1 MPQFQYIEE
10 VCADGDSKKEN
21 EVDSMSLD
29 KELEELTQ
37 KKKNSKFARV
47 DMVYIDSFV
56 FSYLG
61 NERNHDKPSSC
72 REVYIPQD

>member
-21 EVDSMSLD
+21 EADSMSLD

-37 KKKNSKFARV
+37 KKKILRL
-47 DMVYIDSFV
+47 D
-56 FSYLG
+56 L
-61 NERNHDKPSSC
+61 HLH
-72 REVYIPQD
+72 

>member
-1 MPQFQYIEE
+1 M
-10 VCADGDSKKEN
+10 CADGDSKKEN

-61 NERNHDKPSSC
+61 NERNH
-72 REVYIPQD
+72 VYPHS